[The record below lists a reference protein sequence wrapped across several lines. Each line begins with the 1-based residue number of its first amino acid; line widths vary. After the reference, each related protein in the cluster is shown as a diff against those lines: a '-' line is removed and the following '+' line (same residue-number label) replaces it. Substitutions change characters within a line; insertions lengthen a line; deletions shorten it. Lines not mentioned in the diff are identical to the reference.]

1 MPDKWF
7 KIRFWLVKKGEKD
20 LNFTSNTW
28 QSVLPEN
35 WEDRS
40 MITLVGTTG
49 ASGIASNIVVTHQKI
64 SPDVSIED
72 FAQYQREAI
81 EQEIPDVDVL
91 EERSFTLNGSPA
103 FQRLQQFAYE
113 NQSIRQVQT
122 FILGG
127 GYIYVITGT
136 SASEDFDASIGAFK
150 EFTDN
155 FRLSK

>member
-1 MPDKWF
+1 M
-7 KIRFWLVKKGEKD
+7 
-20 LNFTSNTW
+20 NFTSNTW

-40 MITLVGTTG
+40 MITLVGTIG

-91 EERSFTLNGSPA
+91 EERPFTLNDAPA
-103 FQRLQQFAYE
+103 FQRLQRFAYE
-113 NQSIRQVQT
+113 NQSIQQIQT

-136 SASEDFDASIGAFK
+136 SASEDFDASIEAFK